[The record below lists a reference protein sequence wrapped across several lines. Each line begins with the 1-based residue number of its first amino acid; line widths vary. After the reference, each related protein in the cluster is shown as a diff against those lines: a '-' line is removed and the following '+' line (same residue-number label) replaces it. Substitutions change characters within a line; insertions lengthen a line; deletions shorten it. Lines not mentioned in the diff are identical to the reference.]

1 MPKLIP
7 ASLLAL
13 GLFTVTFAVN
23 LQAPLY
29 DAYAAQSDVGATA
42 VTIAFAVYVGGLM
55 PTLLLLGGLSDRIGR
70 RLPIAFALILGA
82 VATALL
88 VQMPCWSSLVVARFI
103 LGIGTGLATT
113 AGTAFMTEILG
124 ADRARTAA
132 LIVTSATSL
141 GFGGGALATG
151 ISLGFQGPTLLPAS
165 YLVLF
170 VIAPILAMIALALPR
185 VDTPRPV
192 SLLRLPV
199 FPVGTWVFG
208 AAMALAWSTTGMTIA
223 VVPLELAA
231 NDLGGWSGLIIFLAI
246 FVGFLCQPIARRMTN
261 EQALTLGFVLIPLG
275 FLVLLAGVWLK
286 FLSLM
291 LLGTCITS
299 AASYGFTYLASLAEV
314 SLRAPDDRARAT
326 AGLFVYAYF
335 GFSLPVIASGILAD
349 RLGILSALIVFAVVQ
364 NIATALFIA
373 IWRKRAS
380 SATFI
385 PSASYIRHWFIRS
398 EFTLRPADSDRSSPI
413 FAPAAKVRKVGCEC
427 RILNRCPML
436 GLGRLSLLHQIPAIC
451 WTSEVSCLS
460 P

>member
-7 ASLLAL
+7 VSLLAL

-29 DAYAAQSDVGATA
+29 DAYAAESDVGATA
-42 VTIAFAVYVGGLM
+42 VTVAFAAYVGGLM

-70 RLPIAFALILGA
+70 RVPIALALILGA
-82 VATALL
+82 AATALL
-88 VQMPCWSSLVVARFI
+88 VQMPGWTSLMIARLV

-113 AGTAFMTEILG
+113 AGTAYMTEILG
-124 ADRARTAA
+124 ANRAKNAA

-151 ISLGFQGPTLLPAS
+151 ISLGLQGPTLLPAS
-165 YLVLF
+165 YIVLF
-170 VIAPILAMIALALPR
+170 VIAPTLAMIALALPR
-185 VDTPRPV
+185 VDAPRPV

-199 FPVGTWVFG
+199 FPAGTWMFG

-231 NDLGGWSGLIIFLAI
+231 NDLGGWTGLVIFLAI

-261 EQALTLGFVLIPLG
+261 DQALSLGFVLIPLG

-286 FLSLM
+286 LLILV

-335 GFSLPVIASGILAD
+335 GFSLPVIASGFLAD
-349 RLGILSALIVFAVVQ
+349 RLGLLSAMIIFAVAQ
-364 NIATALFIA
+364 LLATTI
-373 IWRKRAS
+373 IVTVWKRRSLS
-380 SATFI
+380 S
-385 PSASYIRHWFIRS
+385 SV
-398 EFTLRPADSDRSSPI
+398 TLEA
-413 FAPAAKVRKVGCEC
+413 G
-427 RILNRCPML
+427 
-436 GLGRLSLLHQIPAIC
+436 
-451 WTSEVSCLS
+451 
-460 P
+460 

>member
-1 MPKLIP
+1 MSKLIP
-7 ASLLAL
+7 ISLLAL

-29 DAYAAQSDVGATA
+29 DVYAAESDVGATA
-42 VTIAFAVYVGGLM
+42 VTVAFAAYVGGLM

-70 RLPIAFALILGA
+70 RVPIALALIMGA

-88 VQMPCWSSLVVARFI
+88 VQVPSWTSLVVARFL

-113 AGTAFMTEILG
+113 AGTAYMTEILG
-124 ADRARTAA
+124 SYRAKNAA

-151 ISLGFQGPTLLPAS
+151 ISLGVQGPTLLPAS
-165 YLVLF
+165 YIALF
-170 VIAPILAMIALALPR
+170 VAAPVLAVIALGLPR
-185 VDTPRPV
+185 IDKRLSV

-199 FPVGTWVFG
+199 FPSGTWMFG

-223 VVPLELAA
+223 VIPLELAA
-231 NDLGGWSGLIIFLAI
+231 NDLGGWTGLVIFLAI

-261 EQALTLGFVLIPLG
+261 DRALALGFVLIPLG

-286 FLSLM
+286 VLAFVLV
-291 LLGTCITS
+291 GTCITS

-335 GFSLPVIASGILAD
+335 GFSLPVIASGALAD
-349 RLGILSALIVFAVVQ
+349 MVGLVSAMAVFAAVQ
-364 NIATALFIA
+364 ITVTAI
-373 IWRKRAS
+373 IVMTWKPRAV
-380 SATFI
+380 
-385 PSASYIRHWFIRS
+385 P
-398 EFTLRPADSDRSSPI
+398 PG
-413 FAPAAKVRKVGCEC
+413 AAV
-427 RILNRCPML
+427 PD
-436 GLGRLSLLHQIPAIC
+436 
-451 WTSEVSCLS
+451 
-460 P
+460 

>member
-1 MPKLIP
+1 MVAPRGRPLPKLIP
-7 ASLLAL
+7 VSLLAL

-29 DAYAAQSDVGATA
+29 DAYAAESDVGATA
-42 VTIAFAVYVGGLM
+42 VTIAFAAYVGGLM

-70 RLPIAFALILGA
+70 RVPIALALILGA
-82 VATALL
+82 AATALL
-88 VQMPCWSSLVVARFI
+88 VQVPSWTSLVVARLM
-103 LGIGTGLATT
+103 LGVGTGLATT
-113 AGTAFMTEILG
+113 AGTAYMTEIIS
-124 ADRARTAA
+124 ADRAKTAA

-165 YLVLF
+165 YIVLL
-170 VIAPILAMIALALPR
+170 VIAPALAMTVLALPR

-199 FPVGTWVFG
+199 FPAGTWVFG

-231 NDLGGWSGLIIFLAI
+231 NDLGGWTGLVIFLAI

-261 EQALTLGFVLIPLG
+261 EQALMLGFVLIPLG

-286 FLSLM
+286 LLTLV

-314 SLRAPDDRARAT
+314 SLRAPNDRARAT

-335 GFSLPVIASGILAD
+335 GFSLPVIASGVLAD
-349 RLGILSALIVFAVVQ
+349 RLGLLSAMIVFVVAQ
-364 NIATALFIA
+364 SFVTALIIL
-373 IWRKRAS
+373 IWKKLVS
-380 SATFI
+380 S
-385 PSASYIRHWFIRS
+385 
-398 EFTLRPADSDRSSPI
+398 
-413 FAPAAKVRKVGCEC
+413 
-427 RILNRCPML
+427 
-436 GLGRLSLLHQIPAIC
+436 RLSVPNAG
-451 WTSEVSCLS
+451 
-460 P
+460 